1 MSNHRNASVP
11 ADEECVLRP
20 VLEKWARLQPDKVFV
35 SEGAGRELTYRQ
47 MRDLS
52 ARTAAGLHALGVRP
66 GDNVVV
72 WLPNG
77 VDCLKVWFGINWLGA
92 TYVPI
97 NTAYRGRLLEHVLDN
112 AGAHLIVVHADL
124 LPRLCEVSTATLRKA
139 VVVGGE
145 GLPVSGVP
153 SALELHP
160 QTALDAL
167 ETCLPAQLPE
177 VRPWDTQSIVY
188 TSGTTG
194 ASKGVMS
201 SYAHLHAMAGPE
213 GFHMLAQDD
222 RYMCNL
228 PLFHVGGTIPVMGM
242 LSRGASISLVSAF
255 STEEFWPVVR
265 DTQTTVVLLLG
276 VMAGFIAKRP
286 PGPEDRDHPLRKVI
300 IVPLAEDAQA
310 FSRRFGVEVYTL
322 YNMTEISTP
331 LVSGLNPDKIGSC
344 GQPRAG
350 VELRVVDENDCEVP
364 QGGVGE
370 LIVRTERPW
379 ALNHGYY
386 KNPEA
391 TAKAW
396 RNGWFHTGDAF
407 RVDADGT
414 YFFVDRMKDAIR
426 RRGENVS
433 SFEVE
438 AEVAAFP
445 AVAEVA
451 VYAVPSEIAEDEV
464 MCAVATVTGQQLD
477 PAELIKFLVPRLAHF
492 MIPRYVR
499 IVESLPKTPT
509 QKVQKHILR
518 SEGITADTWDREKAG
533 MTLRRQRL

>member
-1 MSNHRNASVP
+1 MKTTAHFGVPP
-11 ADEECVLRP
+11 ADDCVLRP
-20 VLEKWARLQPDKVFV
+20 VLEKWAAQQPDKVFV
-35 SEGAGRELTYRQ
+35 TQGAGREITYRA
-47 MRDLS
+47 MREMA
-52 ARTAAGLHALGVRP
+52 ARTAAGLHRLGVKQ
-66 GDNVVV
+66 GQNVVV

-77 VDCLKVWFGINWLGA
+77 IDCLRVWFGINLLGA

-112 AGAHLIVVHADL
+112 AGAELIVVHADL
-124 LPRLCEVSTATLRKA
+124 APRLADVDTATLKKV
-139 VVVGGE
+139 VVVGGAPMPL
-145 GLPVSGVP
+145 GTLQTLPVD
-153 SALELHP
+153 
-160 QTALDAL
+160 TLDAP
-167 ETCLPAQLPE
+167 ESELPPLAEPIQ
-177 VRPWDTQSIVY
+177 PWHMQSIVY

-194 ASKGVMS
+194 PSKGVMS
-201 SYAHLHAMAGPE
+201 SYAHLHAMGGSQ
-213 GFHMLAQDD
+213 GFYMLAHDD

-242 LSRGASISLVSAF
+242 LARGASISMVTSF
-255 STEEFWPVVR
+255 TTEEFWPAVR

-276 VMAGFIAKRP
+276 VMTGFIVKRP
-286 PGPEDRDHPLRKVI
+286 PGPEDRDHPLKKAI
-300 IVPLAEDAQA
+300 IVPLADDAPA
-310 FSRRFGVEVYTL
+310 FAERFGVEVYTL

-331 LVSGLNPDKIGSC
+331 LVSGLNPDKTGSC

-350 VELRVVDENDCEVP
+350 VELRVVDDNDCEVP
-364 QGGVGE
+364 RGSVGE
-370 LIVRTERPW
+370 LIVRTDQPW
-379 ALNHGYY
+379 AMNSGYY

-407 RVDADGT
+407 RVDDDGT
-414 YFFVDRMKDAIR
+414 FFFVDRMKDAIR
-426 RRGENVS
+426 RRGENIS

-464 MCAVATVTGQQLD
+464 MCAVAAVPGTTIDL
-477 PAELIKFLVPRLAHF
+477 PALIEFLTPRLAHF

-499 IVESLPKTPT
+499 IVDALPKTPT

-533 MTLRRQRL
+533 IRIRRQAIGG